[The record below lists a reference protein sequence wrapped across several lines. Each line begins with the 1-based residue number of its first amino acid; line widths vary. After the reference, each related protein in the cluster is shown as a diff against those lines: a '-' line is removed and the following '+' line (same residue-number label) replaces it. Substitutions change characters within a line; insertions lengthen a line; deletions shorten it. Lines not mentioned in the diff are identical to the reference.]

1 MNRSVYPGLQ
11 VVNEDGAA
19 KEDYRRHYELL
30 PTGLQRLDD
39 LEFDLTDAR
48 CVGMD
53 QYVGHSALLCGSEVC
68 LVHDTEA
75 GTIVETGFPKN
86 NHSGGA
92 MAVYKRMEEIMFVG
106 GDNDNTTEFYNPVAD
121 DWVLFGAEFPASSIR
136 NIFINFQVPG

>member
-1 MNRSVYPGLQ
+1 
-11 VVNEDGAA
+11 
-19 KEDYRRHYELL
+19 
-30 PTGLQRLDD
+30 
-39 LEFDLTDAR
+39 
-48 CVGMD
+48 MD

-75 GTIVETGFPKN
+75 GTINETGFPKN

-136 NIFINFQVPG
+136 KIFLTFQVPVQDVHVFRDGIVTILWCLDGRS

>member
-1 MNRSVYPGLQ
+1 M
-11 VVNEDGAA
+11 
-19 KEDYRRHYELL
+19 L

-75 GTIVETGFPKN
+75 GTINETGFPKN

-136 NIFINFQVPG
+136 KIFLTFQVPVQDVHVFRDGIVTILWCLDGRS